1 MPSMHCMRVPGS
13 CWGMRKLMSSI
24 WGGIKN
30 LQTTAVESC
39 RAATS
44 IRRGPVLWLILCGGF
59 LIAAIM
65 IGTVLAIGEFREQAL
80 SNSEREL
87 ENPVL
92 LLARHFD
99 QQFEDC
105 DITTND
111 LISKMRF
118 SEIASPEAFKSQMSS
133 PDAHLMLK
141 SKTSAL
147 SYIGDVNIFDSDGKL
162 INSSGD
168 GPLPAGS
175 IADRAYFKAFK
186 SNPELTGFLVEPARA
201 LFTGGWTTVF
211 ARRLSGP
218 DGVFLGVLGRRVD
231 PANFEKF
238 FASVALGKDAAISM
252 LHRDGTLL
260 ARHPHVESMIGQNF
274 ASGRLFQQTL
284 SKADFGTTRL
294 SDRLNG
300 QDRLG
305 AARKLSNFPIV
316 VTATTTE
323 TAALTNWR
331 EQTRFLVAAAG

>member
-1 MPSMHCMRVPGS
+1 
-13 CWGMRKLMSSI
+13 MRKLTSSI
-24 WGGIKN
+24 RDGIRN

-65 IGTVLAIGEFREQAL
+65 IGTVLMIGEFREQAL

-87 ENPVL
+87 ENTVL

-99 QQFEDC
+99 QQFEDS

-162 INSSGD
+162 VNSSGD

-186 SNPELTGFLVEPARA
+186 SNPELTGFFWVCW
-201 LFTGGWTTVF
+201 GGGSIPPISKNSSHPSPLEKT
-211 ARRLSGP
+211 RRFP
-218 DGVFLGVLGRRVD
+218 CFIAMERCWH
-231 PANFEKF
+231 A
-238 FASVALGKDAAISM
+238 
-252 LHRDGTLL
+252 TL
-260 ARHPHVESMIGQNF
+260 M
-274 ASGRLFQQTL
+274 
-284 SKADFGTTRL
+284 
-294 SDRLNG
+294 
-300 QDRLG
+300 
-305 AARKLSNFPIV
+305 SN
-316 VTATTTE
+316 
-323 TAALTNWR
+323 R
-331 EQTRFLVAAAG
+331 